1 MNHLLSEGLSLMLV
15 GMGAVFVFLTLLV
28 FATTFMSKLVARFA
42 PTPSPVPVPAPS
54 ATPPSTSEDNQQLLA
69 VITAAIHKHRS
80 RQK

>member
-1 MNHLLSEGLSLMLV
+1 MNQLLSEGLNLMLV

-28 FATTFMSKLVARFA
+28 FTTSFMSKLVAKYSPA
-42 PTPSPVPVPAPS
+42 QSPVIPTTTPVSTTPSNENDP
-54 ATPPSTSEDNQQLLA
+54 QLLA